1 MIVTTAPTRSGI
13 TSGQFHGS
21 RSGRRA
27 GVGAGGRSTVLWV
40 RVQPSSS
47 IVSYGRRTS
56 SLRASAS
63 RSTLRRFIPT
73 AHPRRSWTVA
83 PGRCGGHVAVHG
95 RDKYLTLLACGGV
108 ALGSQ

>member
-63 RSTLRRFIPT
+63 RSIGAPAQPSTGGSGANLR
-73 AHPRRSWTVA
+73 
-83 PGRCGGHVAVHG
+83 G
-95 RDKYLTLLACGGV
+95 
-108 ALGSQ
+108 ALHQR